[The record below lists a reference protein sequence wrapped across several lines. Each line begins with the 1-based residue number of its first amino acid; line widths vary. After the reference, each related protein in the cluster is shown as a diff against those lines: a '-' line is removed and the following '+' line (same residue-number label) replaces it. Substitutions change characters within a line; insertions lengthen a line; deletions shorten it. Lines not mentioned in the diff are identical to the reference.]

1 VRAAAALQTGDELQE
16 DAVDAVAQAR
26 VVPLHLPRVFLALV
40 HQQRFDDVSGDGI
53 GGNVEMTI
61 SERLEDAETL
71 APASAHQ
78 QPVLGFDET
87 EDPGVACTTISIS
100 MEEIQPP
107 KK

>member
-1 VRAAAALQTGDELQE
+1 MIKRGGKGGYSDY
-16 DAVDAVAQAR
+16 
-26 VVPLHLPRVFLALV
+26 
-40 HQQRFDDVSGDGI
+40 FDDVSGDGI